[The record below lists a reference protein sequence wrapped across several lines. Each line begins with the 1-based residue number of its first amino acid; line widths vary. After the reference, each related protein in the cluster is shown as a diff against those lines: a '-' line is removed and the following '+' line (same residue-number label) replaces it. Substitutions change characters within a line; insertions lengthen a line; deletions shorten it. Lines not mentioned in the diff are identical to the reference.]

1 LAQAARLYTIGLFPL
16 APFSNCRGKEAGLI
30 DELHIAIVP
39 VLLGSGEHLL
49 TGIDTLALG
58 YACSEHDT
66 TSGVMHAVLTKRR

>member
-1 LAQAARLYTIGLFPL
+1 LQGQGGR
-16 APFSNCRGKEAGLI
+16 LI